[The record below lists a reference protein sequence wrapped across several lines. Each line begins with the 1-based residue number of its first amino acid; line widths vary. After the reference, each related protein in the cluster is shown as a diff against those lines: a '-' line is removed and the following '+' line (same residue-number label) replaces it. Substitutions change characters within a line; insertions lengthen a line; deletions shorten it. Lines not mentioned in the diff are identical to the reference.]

1 MEDSRWIWQQPD
13 WPHFR
18 WQAERLAPLLRDC
31 AQAQGRLLGMA
42 GAAGDEFGA
51 QGELDALLQN
61 IVTSSA
67 IEGEQLDV
75 GSVRS
80 SLARRLGLETDGASR
95 VSPRSEGLAEL
106 MLDATRHLEQPLS
119 LERLLHWHR
128 LLFPAQDDDLL
139 PRRIRIAALRG
150 EEPMQVV
157 SGRLDRPTVHFE
169 APPRDG
175 LERQLAAFLD
185 WFEASRSDGGLDPLL
200 RAGIAHFWF
209 VTLHPFDDGNGRLT
223 RAITDLALAQGERQ
237 AIRLHAMS
245 VSILDDRQG
254 YYRILEASQ
263 KGSPPGSNGSSTP
276 CCAAC
281 NRRWRASTGCWPRRA
296 SGSGIASRHCPPN
309 RSRCSTAC
317 STAASA
323 ASKTA
328 SAPPSTRPSPGFPR
342 PPPPATSATCSTR
355 VASSACPAAG
365 AAPVTGS
372 TGRPPVGSI
381 HPRSGFSGRSPRGAG
396 GHQNNRMNTV
406 GASLLA
412 IFQCRQTDRQQA
424 GSYRGRP

>member
-1 MEDSRWIWQQPD
+1 MEDSRWIWQQTD

-42 GAAGDEFGA
+42 GAAGDELGA
-51 QGELDALLQN
+51 QSELDALLQN

-263 KGSPPGSNGSSTP
+263 KGELEITP
-276 CCAAC
+276 WLEWFLHTLLRSLQQALA
-281 NRRWRASTGCWPRRA
+281 RIDRVLAKARFWQ
-296 SGSGIASRHCPPN
+296 RH
-309 RSRCSTAC
+309 
-317 STAASA
+317 
-323 ASKTA
+323 
-328 SAPPSTRPSPGFPR
+328 
-342 PPPPATSATCSTR
+342 
-355 VASSACPAAG
+355 
-365 AAPVTGS
+365 
-372 TGRPPVGSI
+372 
-381 HPRSGFSGRSPRGAG
+381 
-396 GHQNNRMNTV
+396 
-406 GASLLA
+406 
-412 IFQCRQTDRQQA
+412 RQQA
-424 GSYRGRP
+424 LSAEQIKVLNRLLDGGERGFEDGISAAQYQAVARVSKATATRHLGDLLDKGCLVRLPGGGRSTRYRIDWPAGGGSDTPS